1 MFSAR
6 WPAATYHC
14 TQDVEEERS
23 RHVRSTQ
30 LEWDLQDMTETN
42 KDTARREEGEY
53 EYGTW
58 RSSKSGLSRH
68 IVGQE
73 ELRAAR
79 MTTVVIALVLTL
91 QCSLDMTIVA
101 TTIPSITSQF
111 KTVEDVGWYGSAF
124 LLTVSTSQATWGQ
137 AYKHF
142 DLKSAF
148 LISIAI
154 FEIGSLICGLA
165 RSSIALIIGRAVT
178 GLGAAG
184 VVSGAYSIV
193 AFSVVPHKRPA
204 YMGILGA
211 TYAFASVFG
220 PVLGGLFADKISWR
234 WCFWINLP
242 VGAAAVFLIALTF
255 STPTAQALDPARKRS
270 LLTKLSHMD
279 IPGLVTLSASI
290 VALLLALQWGG
301 VSRPTGAALF
311 VLVYIIP
318 PYFQFV
324 QGCSAVTSA
333 IRNLAL
339 IIPLSKFS
347 PQLNVMSHL
356 MISPLAFSTMFCGAV
371 MTLTGHFAILL
382 VLDSLTGTIGCGLI
396 YTLGVDSTA
405 TAWVGSQIL
414 AGIGLGMCFQTPVM
428 AAQALAPQE
437 DLATTSAIMI
447 FFQTMG
453 GAIFVSA
460 AQSSFSNSIISSV
473 VLRKDAGLSFKALT
487 LGATQ
492 LKGMLSTEEMSSV
505 IAAYMDGLSTTFVMA
520 LVLAACSILVSP
532 LSPWIN
538 VKGKCP

>member
-1 MFSAR
+1 MILIYAS
-6 WPAATYHC
+6 C
-14 TQDVEEERS
+14 TDSIPQ
-23 RHVRSTQ
+23 
-30 LEWDLQDMTETN
+30 
-42 KDTARREEGEY
+42 
-53 EYGTW
+53 
-58 RSSKSGLSRH
+58 
-68 IVGQE
+68 
-73 ELRAAR
+73 
-79 MTTVVIALVLTL
+79 
-91 QCSLDMTIVA
+91 TIVA
-101 TTIPSITSQF
+101 TAIPSITNQF
-111 KTVEDVGWYGSAF
+111 KAVDDVGWYGSAF

-165 RSSIALIIGRAVT
+165 QSSVALIVGRAVT

-193 AFSVVPHKRPA
+193 AFSVVPHKRLA

-242 VGAAAVFLIALTF
+242 VGAAAVAMIALTF
-255 STPTAQALDPARKRS
+255 STPTAQALDPARHRS
-270 LLTKLSHMD
+270 LLTKLSYMD
-279 IPGLVTLSASI
+279 IPGLVTLSGSV

-301 VSRPTGAALF
+301 VSRPWASGTVVSLLVVFPLLLLLFAMIEWAQGERAMLVPHIVRRREVWAGGALVFLTGAALF
-311 VLVYIIP
+311 LLVYMIP
-318 PYFQFV
+318 LYFQFV

-339 IIPLSKFS
+339 IIPLT
-347 PQLNVMSHL
+347 L
-356 MISPLAFSTMFCGAV
+356 STMFCGAV
-371 MTLTGHFAILL
+371 MTLNGHFAILL
-382 VLDSLTGTIGCGLI
+382 VLGSVMGTIGYGLI

-473 VLRKDAGLSFKALT
+473 VLRKDAGLLFKALT

-538 VKGKCP
+538 VKGKVPVGMA

>member
-6 WPAATYHC
+6 WPAATYHF

-30 LEWDLQDMTETN
+30 PEWELQDMVETN
-42 KDTARREEGEY
+42 RDTASRDEDED
-53 EYGTW
+53 GTS
-58 RSSKSGLSRH
+58 RSSKSGSSKH
-68 IVGQE
+68 TAGQE
-73 ELRAAR
+73 ELKAAR
-79 MTTVVIALVLTL
+79 MTTVVIAL
-91 QCSLDMTIVA
+91 CSLDTTIVA
-101 TTIPSITSQF
+101 TAIPSITSQF
-111 KTVEDVGWYGSAF
+111 KAVDNVGWYGSAF

-165 RSSIALIIGRAVT
+165 QSSIALIVGRAVT

-242 VGAAAVFLIALTF
+242 VGAAAVAMIALTF
-255 STPTAQALDPARKRS
+255 STPTAQALDPARHRS
-270 LLTKLSHMD
+270 LLTKLSYMD
-279 IPGLVTLSASI
+279 IPGLVTL
-290 VALLLALQWGG
+290 
-301 VSRPTGAALF
+301 TGAALF
-311 VLVYIIP
+311 LLVYMIP
-318 PYFQFV
+318 LYFQFV

-339 IIPLSKFS
+339 IIPLT
-347 PQLNVMSHL
+347 L
-356 MISPLAFSTMFCGAV
+356 STMFCGAV
-371 MTLTGHFAILL
+371 MTLNGHFAILL
-382 VLDSLTGTIGCGLI
+382 VLGSVMGPIGCGLI
-396 YTLGVDSTA
+396 YTLGVDPTA

-437 DLATTSAIMI
+437 DLATTSAIII

-460 AQSSFSNSIISSV
+460 AQSSFSNSIMSSV
-473 VLRKDAGLSFKALT
+473 ILQKDAGLMFKALT
-487 LGATQ
+487 LGATE
-492 LKGMLSTEEMSSV
+492 LERILSTEEIQSV

-520 LVLAACSILVSP
+520 LVLAAFSILVSP
-532 LSPWIN
+532 LSPWVN
-538 VKGKCP
+538 VKEKVPVGMA